1 MEIGDNR
8 ELADQ
13 VVTQPEEL
21 VAGMIL
27 PTLSSTLSLHW
38 STNKAY

>member
-21 VAGMIL
+21 VAGK
-27 PTLSSTLSLHW
+27 SL
-38 STNKAY
+38 